1 MHLIKQTT
9 YMQTLNTKLFFWLTP
24 LLYLMLL
31 STSTC
36 SANTRFIDQFQI
48 SPPINEATA
57 DRITSYYSEDI
68 TLPLEQQ
75 KTELFE
81 LNEQLESVASE
92 HSNKAVYW
100 FIKGLLHKN
109 IASYYTDIENS
120 LLATTHISNKDMAYE
135 KAIELSNTSNNT
147 LSAAIFSTM
156 KHGLP
161 QDLKIKATQN
171 ELSMGGNGEDDSYY
185 WYLHWSNID
194 QLEKAGRKEDALDA
208 YKNMQKELK
217 QSDMDMSVYDDL
229 TKKIE
234 SETLKKTRL
243 QSPAPGT
250 ATKKTNITP
259 DTKKEKKK
267 NAKPLDKKYVV
278 IFSIISLS
286 VLSIVIVMIYETMK
300 NRNKRK

>member
-1 MHLIKQTT
+1 
-9 YMQTLNTKLFFWLTP
+9 MQMLNTKLFFWLTP
-24 LLYLMLL
+24 LLYLMLF

-48 SPPINEATA
+48 SPLINEVTS
-57 DRITSYYSEDI
+57 DRIASYYSEDI
-68 TLPLEQQ
+68 ALPLEQQ

-81 LNEQLESVASE
+81 LNEQLESIARE

-109 IASYYTDIENS
+109 IASYYTDIEDS
-120 LLATTHISNKDMAYE
+120 LLATTHINSKNMAYK
-135 KAIELSNTSNNT
+135 KAIELSSIPNNQ

-161 QDLKIKATQN
+161 QDLKIQATQN

-194 QLEKAGRKEDALDA
+194 QLEKAGRKEDALEA
-208 YKNMQKELK
+208 YKKMQIELK
-217 QSDMDMSVYDDL
+217 QSNMDMSIYDSL

-234 SETLKKTRL
+234 SETLKKSSVE
-243 QSPAPGT
+243 SPPSDT
-250 ATKKTNITP
+250 AVKKINIRANV
-259 DTKKEKKK
+259 KKEKKE
-267 NAKPLDKKYVV
+267 NTKPLDKKYVV
-278 IFSIISLS
+278 IFSIILIS
-286 VLSIVIVMIYETMK
+286 VISIVIVMIYEVMQK
-300 NRNKRK
+300 QKKLK